1 MASNTIVSIN
11 HPDGALLENPSSA
24 AGMTSR
30 WRETLIELSKF
41 FAALAGGFQPAAPG
55 GITVDVSRVSTSGAP
70 ATGTATCVGILAA
83 DTVTINGVTFTAV
96 AAGATAYQFNL
107 GGSDAATA
115 ANLAAQV
122 NANADALIAG
132 IFTASV
138 VANVVTF
145 TAYLKGKAG
154 NAVTLASST
163 GVRAAVSGTRL
174 TGGTGGSGTIATFSA

>member
-1 MASNTIVSIN
+1 MAATTIVSTK
-11 HPDGALLENPSSA
+11 HPDGAVPENPSRA
-24 AGMTSR
+24 GGMTSP
-30 WRETLIELSKF
+30 WRETLIRLSKF
-41 FAALAGGFQPAAPG
+41 VAALAGGFQPAAPG
-55 GITVDVSRVSTSGAP
+55 ASAVDVSRVSTSGAP

-138 VANVVTF
+138 AAN
-145 TAYLKGKAG
+145 G
-154 NAVTLASST
+154 
-163 GVRAAVSGTRL
+163 
-174 TGGTGGSGTIATFSA
+174 